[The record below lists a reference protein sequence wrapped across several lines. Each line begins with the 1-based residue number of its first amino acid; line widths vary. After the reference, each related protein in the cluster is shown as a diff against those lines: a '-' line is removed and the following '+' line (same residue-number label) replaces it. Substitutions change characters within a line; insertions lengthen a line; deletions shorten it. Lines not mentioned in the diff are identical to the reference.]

1 MRVIVYGRLNH
12 TDAAAMLSQIN
23 MLKRY
28 CGKEG
33 YVISSVVTEFSSGRK
48 IGQCLIGLLDNN
60 NSRMDGV
67 DAIVVRNFSCITKN
81 YMNLLGFMEAL
92 EEKKIRI
99 ISLDEEVVEPASA
112 LWKLI
117 CKNIK

>member
-12 TDAAAMLSQIN
+12 TDAEAMLSQIN

-48 IGQCLIGLLDNN
+48 FHVSQETI
-60 NSRMDGV
+60 
-67 DAIVVRNFSCITKN
+67 
-81 YMNLLGFMEAL
+81 
-92 EEKKIRI
+92 
-99 ISLDEEVVEPASA
+99 
-112 LWKLI
+112 
-117 CKNIK
+117 

>member
-1 MRVIVYGRLNH
+1 MRVIVYGRINH
-12 TDAAAMLSQIN
+12 TDDETMLSQIN

-28 CGKEG
+28 CRKKG

-48 IGQCLIGLLDNN
+48 TGQCLSELLYS
-60 NSRMDGV
+60 SRMDGV
-67 DAIVVRNFSCITKN
+67 DAIVVRNFSCITRD
-81 YMNLLGFMEAL
+81 YMKLLGFMEAL

-99 ISLDEEVVEPASA
+99 ISLDEEVVEPASK

-117 CKNIK
+117 CKNI

>member
-1 MRVIVYGRLNH
+1 MKVIVYGRENH
-12 TDAAAMLSQIN
+12 VDGEAMLSQID

-33 YVISSVVTEFSSGRK
+33 YVISNVVTEFSPGRK
-48 IGQCLIGLLDNN
+48 IGRCLSELLD

-67 DAIVVRNFSCITKN
+67 EAIVVRNFSCITRD
-81 YMNLLGFMEAL
+81 YMKLLGFMEAL

-99 ISLDEEVVEPASA
+99 ISLDEEVVEPTSV

>member
-1 MRVIVYGRLNH
+1 
-12 TDAAAMLSQIN
+12 
-23 MLKRY
+23 
-28 CGKEG
+28 
-33 YVISSVVTEFSSGRK
+33 
-48 IGQCLIGLLDNN
+48 
-60 NSRMDGV
+60 
-67 DAIVVRNFSCITKN
+67 
-81 YMNLLGFMEAL
+81 MNLLGFMEAL